1 MLQEIDNVR
10 RNPGEP
16 PRRWFLDDYFDL
28 LIWIGE
34 TDEPIA
40 FQLCYDRNGA
50 PHVLSWDTVAGARHY
65 RVDDGENRPG
75 KPKAA
80 PLLLADGPFPRDR
93 VYRKLREAAARID
106 PKLAAFVGDAIRS
119 LGTDRDPA
127 SGHRRETTSD

>member
-16 PRRWFLDDYFDL
+16 PRRWFLDEYFDL
-28 LIWIGE
+28 LIWMGE

-50 PHVLSWDTVAGARHY
+50 PHALSWDPEAGARHY
-65 RVDDGENRPG
+65 RVDDGESRPG

-93 VYRKLREAAARID
+93 VYRKFREAAARID
-106 PKLAAFVGDAIRS
+106 PKLAAFVGDALRS
-119 LGTDRDPA
+119 LGPTEP
-127 SGHRRETTSD
+127 GYRRETTSD